1 MTEEAW
7 YDKDEDPCYEMAKVN
22 AGLRQKLANIL
33 EFCNTLRGK
42 GPWSEQMARWFRFA
56 ELGDE
61 PRQQY
66 TIVWDGEPSMS
77 GQPHRQQMGMFND
90 LDAARAGRDLVL
102 GRSVHA
108 PKPNLRIEMRY
119 VSSWEIVE

>member
-1 MTEEAW
+1 MTEDP
-7 YDKDEDPCYEMAKVN
+7 YDPDDDPYYEMAKVN
-22 AGLRQKLANIL
+22 ADLRQRLENIL

-42 GPWSEQMARWFRFA
+42 TPWSAQMARWFRFA

-61 PRQQY
+61 PRQEY

-77 GQPHRQQMGMFND
+77 GRPHRQQMGTFTE
-90 LDAARAGRDLVL
+90 LAAARAGRDLVL
-102 GRSVHA
+102 GRSSHA

-119 VSSWEIVE
+119 VGPWAVVE